1 MAPSGFF
8 QPLVQPCF
16 VDASGAAHDGIEQA
30 GAEASGLVTGQINH
44 DGDGPIDPDS
54 AGPPNVLVHPK
65 GFTLVSRCGSPVR
78 AFASISMAFQAVCQS
93 TPRCRASAET
103 VVSSWA
109 RASVAQRGGAMSW
122 ISLNTPIGHAG
133 FDLIRL
139 HRHDQPAVRI
149 IPHVEHVH
157 AGSSKD
163 RIGSGAPARTRV
175 AHRVGHRRVLR
186 GTGAWSPLIL
196 KAPTPRLGHQHA
208 TARHGHTTVNSEDPE
223 NDGSWRTLASYI
235 DSSRR

>member
-133 FDLIRL
+133 SRQRHIRFS
-139 HRHDQPAVRI
+139 HRTIVIRPKHGASWSIQARRPGWPPLPRTT
-149 IPHVEHVH
+149 
-157 AGSSKD
+157 GSRFRSD
-163 RIGSGAPARTRV
+163 
-175 AHRVGHRRVLR
+175 
-186 GTGAWSPLIL
+186 
-196 KAPTPRLGHQHA
+196 PTPPSRSTGRQDHPPRRARACRQQQRSHRLG
-208 TARHGHTTVNSEDPE
+208 
-223 NDGSWRTLASYI
+223 RTSAH
-235 DSSRR
+235 SRRT